1 MDNPLFKSQKGS
13 LPPADR
19 IGAYIKRM
27 EKEGVA
33 RVKMFLVITVAY
45 LIFWG
50 PLFLVTLFNWS
61 WEWVDA
67 KKSMAHE
74 VKVLFSGESLRIKIT
89 ILRPGGAACGIR
101 PLLCQ
106 PFSPDGAA

>member
-1 MDNPLFKSQKGS
+1 
-13 LPPADR
+13 
-19 IGAYIKRM
+19 
-27 EKEGVA
+27 
-33 RVKMFLVITVAY
+33 MFVIITLAY

-74 VKVLFSGESLRIKIT
+74 VKVLF
-89 ILRPGGAACGIR
+89 
-101 PLLCQ
+101 
-106 PFSPDGAA
+106 F